1 MDYQKLAN
9 ILFPD
14 VTETPESMEE
24 KFPKRE
30 LKEGAIVSR
39 MAPSPTGFV
48 HLGNLVQ
55 GLTSERLSHQ
65 SGGVL
70 FLRVEDTDRKRE
82 VPGAVEILIETLKHY
97 GIHFDE
103 GATMD
108 GDNGIYAPY
117 RQSQRASIYH
127 VYAKKL
133 VQEGQAYPCFCT
145 EQELEEMH
153 TAQEKECANFGYF
166 GKWAKW
172 RDRSME
178 DITAMLDKGEPWVLR
193 FRSTGNI
200 ENKIKFTDLIKGE
213 IEVTENDI
221 DHVLLKS
228 DGIPTYHFAHAVDD
242 HLMRTTH
249 VVRGDEWLSTLPFHL
264 QLFRALGFK
273 PPKYCHI
280 GPLMKMDGTSKRKLS
295 KRKDPELALTYY
307 KAEGFPVESVYE
319 YILTVL
325 NSNFEDWRRA
335 NPNANT
341 DEFKFSYKKMNP
353 AGSLFDYAKLT
364 DVSKNV
370 ISKMTAEKVYDL
382 ATEWA
387 NEFDKDFYNLLTADK
402 ERTIA
407 IFNIGRG
414 GNKPR
419 KDYAV
424 WSELKGYMGFF
435 FDEYFTVID
444 KPDEKFD
451 KGVIAK
457 IVEEYV
463 DIYDTNDEQN
473 VWFDKIKALGEKYNF
488 AGNMKDYKATPENY
502 AGSVADVSGFIRLA
516 ITGKNS
522 SPDMYAVMK
531 IMGKDAVVSRL
542 KAYAKSL

>member
-1 MDYQKLAN
+1 
-9 ILFPD
+9 
-14 VTETPESMEE
+14 
-24 KFPKRE
+24 
-30 LKEGAIVSR
+30 
-39 MAPSPTGFV
+39 
-48 HLGNLVQ
+48 
-55 GLTSERLSHQ
+55 
-65 SGGVL
+65 
-70 FLRVEDTDRKRE
+70 
-82 VPGAVEILIETLKHY
+82 
-97 GIHFDE
+97 
-103 GATMD
+103 
-108 GDNGIYAPY
+108 
-117 RQSQRASIYH
+117 
-127 VYAKKL
+127 
-133 VQEGQAYPCFCT
+133 
-145 EQELEEMH
+145 
-153 TAQEKECANFGYF
+153 
-166 GKWAKW
+166 
-172 RDRSME
+172 
-178 DITAMLDKGEPWVLR
+178 
-193 FRSTGNI
+193 
-200 ENKIKFTDLIKGE
+200 
-213 IEVTENDI
+213 
-221 DHVLLKS
+221 
-228 DGIPTYHFAHAVDD
+228 
-242 HLMRTTH
+242 
-249 VVRGDEWLSTLPFHL
+249 
-264 QLFRALGFK
+264 
-273 PPKYCHI
+273 
-280 GPLMKMDGTSKRKLS
+280 
-295 KRKDPELALTYY
+295 
-307 KAEGFPVESVYE
+307 
-319 YILTVL
+319 
-325 NSNFEDWRRA
+325 
-335 NPNANT
+335 
-341 DEFKFSYKKMNP
+341 MNP

-451 KGVIAK
+451 KGVIAN

-522 SPDMYAVMK
+522 SPDMYAVMR

>member
-1 MDYQKLAN
+1 MDHEYLAN
-9 ILFPD
+9 LLFPSVTDTIED
-14 VTETPESMEE
+14 VE
-24 KFPKRE
+24 KRFPPRE

-55 GLTSERLSHQ
+55 GLTSERLAHQ

-82 VPGAVEILIETLKHY
+82 VKGAVEILIETLKHY
-97 GIHFDE
+97 GIRFDE
-103 GATMD
+103 GASMN
-108 GDNGIYAPY
+108 GDVGEYGPYHQSKRAP
-117 RQSQRASIYH
+117 IYH

-133 VQEGQAYPCFCT
+133 VKEGMAYPCFCT
-145 EQELEEMH
+145 EEELESMRAE
-153 TAQEKECANFGYF
+153 QERESANFGYF

-172 RDRSME
+172 RDRSAE
-178 DITAMLDKGEPWVLR
+178 DVEEMLKAGKPWVLR
-193 FRSTGNI
+193 FRSTGSI
-200 ENKIKFTDLIKGE
+200 ENKFKFIDLIKGE
-213 IEVTENDI
+213 VEVTENEI

-242 HLMRTTH
+242 HLMHTTH
-249 VVRGDEWLSTLPFHL
+249 VVRGDEWLPSLPFHL

-273 PPKYCHI
+273 IPKYCHI

-307 KAEGFPVESVYE
+307 KAEGFPVEAVYE

-335 NPNANT
+335 NPDAST

-353 AGSLFDYAKLT
+353 AGSLFDAAKLR

-370 ISKMTAEKVYDL
+370 ISKMTAERVYDL
-382 ATEWA
+382 CSEWA
-387 NEFDKDFYNLLTADK
+387 KEFDEDFYNHLSA
-402 ERTIA
+402 EREKSLA
-407 IFNIGRG
+407 VFDIGRG

-424 WSELKGYMGFF
+424 WSEMKEYMGFI
-435 FDEYFTVID
+435 FDDYFQVVD
-444 KPDEKFD
+444 EADEKFEKSLISRIIGD
-451 KGVIAK
+451 
-457 IVEEYV
+457 YV
-463 DIYDTNDEQN
+463 SVYSAEDDQN
-473 VWFDKIKALGEKYNF
+473 AWFEKVKAVGEKYGF
-488 AGNMKDYKATPENY
+488 AGNVKDYKAAPENY

-516 ITGKNS
+516 VTGKSS
-522 SPDMYAVMK
+522 SPDMYKVMQ
-531 IMGKDAVVSRL
+531 ILGEDAVKDRL
-542 KAYAKSL
+542 KSYAENL